1 MVSDWNTISPELQLS
16 LSREALSRA
25 RHVVGAQ
32 AALLAEQMDEG
43 RLPNLGGSDALRLLA
58 AMLGDESN
66 RRSLDAPC
74 SQ

>member
-58 AMLGDESN
+58 AMLASEPARQSP
-66 RRSLDAPC
+66 DALC
-74 SQ
+74 S

>member
-1 MVSDWNTISPELQLS
+1 MVSDWNTISSDLQLS

-43 RLPNLGGSDALRLLA
+43 LLPNLGGSDALRLLA
-58 AMLGDESN
+58 AMLAGEPA
-66 RRSLDAPC
+66 RRGLNAFC
-74 SQ
+74 Q

>member
-58 AMLGDESN
+58 AMLASEPA
-66 RRSLDAPC
+66 RESLDALC
-74 SQ
+74 S